1 MRTEA
6 EHRRSGPGVR
16 PRPRAVLVATVVAAT
31 IALMAGCGT
40 SSSSPGAS
48 GKAQPDRAGL
58 VDLGNGRSI
67 HMECRGSGGPTVVL
81 VAGMGERADNFMIT
95 SADRTS
101 EDGSV
106 FPAVAGFTR
115 VCAYDRPGTTTAT
128 DAGFELSRSTPVESP
143 ATVGDSA
150 EDLDRLLRASGEPGP
165 YVLVGH
171 SLGGPIVRLYAA
183 AHPDDV
189 AGIVLDDA
197 LSENLADGLT
207 PAQVE
212 SLQALNDPVT
222 QGRPPGSEQDFFA
235 TAVVPLLSAAAA
247 APDVPTIILTADQWL
262 LTAEV
267 VESGRAAGI
276 LPEFVT
282 VEFADALWASQLA
295 AQDVLASKFPGA
307 EHVTQTDAAHYIH
320 LDNPQLVI
328 DSIRDVVD
336 QVRASTP
343 G

>member
-1 MRTEA
+1 MA
-6 EHRRSGPGVR
+6 
-16 PRPRAVLVATVVAAT
+16 AVLVVS
-31 IALMAGCGT
+31 AGCG
-40 SSSSPGAS
+40 SSSSTQAEG
-48 GKAQPDRAGL
+48 GEGRPDTAGL

-81 VAGMGERADNFMIT
+81 VTGLGERADNFMIT
-95 SADRTS
+95 SADPTS
-101 EDGSV
+101 DDGSV

-115 VCAYDRPGTTTAT
+115 VCAYDRPGTARPTE
-128 DAGFELSRSTPVESP
+128 DGLELTRSTPVEAP

-150 EDLDRLLRASGEPGP
+150 EDLALLLRASGEPGP

-212 SLQALNDPVT
+212 SFEQLNDPVT
-222 QGRPPGSEQDFFA
+222 QGKPPGSEQTLYRA
-235 TAVVPLLSAAAA
+235 AVVPLLSDLP
-247 APDVPTIILTADQWL
+247 APPEVPTIILTADTWL

-267 VESGRAAGI
+267 VESGRAAGT

-282 VEFADALWASQLA
+282 VEFADALWASQLV
-295 AQDVLASKFPGA
+295 AQDVLAAKFPGA
-307 EHVTQTDAAHYIH
+307 EHITETDSTHYIH

-336 QVRASTP
+336 QVRAARP
-343 G
+343 R